1 MSPKHGSPR
10 GGGNSPQREGAVK
23 RKKLPVTSALSV
35 LAVAFA
41 AGLLFGVSAYSARSH
56 GNPSEMN
63 MAGLV
68 REQQQVVLDLEETV
82 DQMRLDQEGFIADSS
97 PLVSSAALE
106 LRGELVG
113 PGVTVTLDD
122 SPADFVLDSAASVNA
137 AVVHQQDVDAVM
149 NALWSGGA
157 EAMSVQGVRVT
168 FSTPVR
174 CVGNVILVGARSYA
188 PPYRI
193 TAIGNVDKML
203 AALDADPSVRLYRED
218 TVRYQLG
225 WDVQVYD
232 SATIPAASDLSPLQ
246 YATLPERA

>member
-1 MSPKHGSPR
+1 MFGKHASSGAAAEVEGRKRPR
-10 GGGNSPQREGAVK
+10 TKIVSGATV
-23 RKKLPVTSALSV
+23 LLVTLT
-35 LAVAFA
+35 

-56 GNPSEMN
+56 GNPADLN

-68 REQQQVVLDLEETV
+68 REQQGIVLGLEETV
-82 DQMRLDQEGFIADSS
+82 DGLRASQEEIIVASS
-97 PLVSSAALE
+97 PEVAANSALSFRSALT
-106 LRGELVG
+106 G

-122 SPADFVLDSAASVNA
+122 SPADFLLDNAANVNA

-193 TAIGNVDKML
+193 SAIGDVGGML
-203 AALDADPSVRLYRED
+203 AALDADPSVSLYRED
-218 TVRYQLG
+218 TVRYALG
-225 WDVQVYD
+225 WDLQVHD
-232 SATIPAASDLSPLQ
+232 ETTIAAAADLSPLK
-246 YATLPERA
+246 YAAVAERA

>member
-1 MSPKHGSPR
+1 MSGKHASSRTRTELEGGKRPR
-10 GGGNSPQREGAVK
+10 TKILSSATV
-23 RKKLPVTSALSV
+23 LLVTL
-35 LAVAFA
+35 A
-41 AGLLFGVSAYSARSH
+41 AGVLFGVSAYSARSH
-56 GNPSEMN
+56 GNPADLN

-68 REQQQVVLDLEETV
+68 REQQGVVLELEDTV
-82 DQMRLDQEGFIADSS
+82 EELRASQEEKIAVSS
-97 PLVSSAALE
+97 PEITANSALSFRSD
-106 LRGELVG
+106 LSG

-122 SPADFVLDSAASVNA
+122 SPSDFVLDNAANVNA

-193 TAIGNVDKML
+193 SAIGDVDGML
-203 AALDADPSVRLYRED
+203 AALDADPSVSLYRED
-218 TVRYQLG
+218 TVRYALG
-225 WDVQVYD
+225 WDVQVHD
-232 SATIPAASDLSPLQ
+232 ATTIAAEADLSPLK
-246 YATLPERA
+246 YAVVAERA